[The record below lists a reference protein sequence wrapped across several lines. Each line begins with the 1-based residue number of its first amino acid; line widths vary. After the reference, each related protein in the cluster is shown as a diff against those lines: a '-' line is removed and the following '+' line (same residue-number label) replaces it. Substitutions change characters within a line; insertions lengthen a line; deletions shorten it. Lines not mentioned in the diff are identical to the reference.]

1 MGGCQSYCTQPRHA
15 TKRKDWCCLSV
26 HELCKAPSL
35 TQQKIS
41 IRLKT
46 ACMFCLLK
54 HDLSHLFRPIICISP
69 CNLSHGGSSLI
80 LFKLY
85 SIICAM
91 RRTLDCEL
99 SRADHCCRR
108 RAEHFGELLAVTLN
122 CTDSKFFE
130 IYFFHYRLTS
140 TLWKW
145 FVHNEVPFVD
155 FLNLLYGST
164 TRAQIITTAFTV
176 KCIEFRCSVIKWWML
191 WVVNVGYH
199 NTQLKSGLLTVW
211 NGLSVEIW
219 KCVGRLNNV

>member
-15 TKRKDWCCLSV
+15 TKRKDWCCPSV

-91 RRTLDCEL
+91 RRTPDCEL
-99 SRADHCCRR
+99 SRADHCFRR
-108 RAEHFGELLAVTLN
+108 RAEHLGQLLAVTLH
-122 CTDSKFFE
+122 CTDCKFFE
-130 IYFFHYRLTS
+130 IFFFTTGWLQLDEYDS
-140 TLWKW
+140 
-145 FVHNEVPFVD
+145 
-155 FLNLLYGST
+155 ST
-164 TRAQIITTAFTV
+164 TRCHSSTFWTCFLAQLH
-176 KCIEFRCSVIKWWML
+176 ELRSL
-191 WVVNVGYH
+191 P
-199 NTQLKSGLLTVW
+199 QLLL
-211 NGLSVEIW
+211 
-219 KCVGRLNNV
+219 

>member
-1 MGGCQSYCTQPRHA
+1 
-15 TKRKDWCCLSV
+15 
-26 HELCKAPSL
+26 
-35 TQQKIS
+35 
-41 IRLKT
+41 
-46 ACMFCLLK
+46 MFCLLK

-91 RRTLDCEL
+91 RRTPDCEL

-108 RAEHFGELLAVTLN
+108 RAEHLGQLLAVTLH
-122 CTDSKFFE
+122 CTDCKFFE

-140 TLWKW
+140 TRWIW

-155 FLNLLYGST
+155 FLNLLFGST

-191 WVVNVGYH
+191 LVVNVGYH
-199 NTQLKSGLLTVW
+199 NTQLKSCLLTD
-211 NGLSVEIW
+211 
-219 KCVGRLNNV
+219 CQ

>member
-1 MGGCQSYCTQPRHA
+1 MGSCQSYCAQPRHA

-108 RAEHFGELLAVTLN
+108 RAEHLGQLLAVTLH
-122 CTDSKFFE
+122 CTDCKFFE
-130 IYFFHYRLTS
+130 IYFFSLQ
-140 TLWKW
+140 
-145 FVHNEVPFVD
+145 VD
-155 FLNLLYGST
+155 FNSMKMTRPQRGAIRRLFEPALWLNYTS
-164 TRAQIITTAFTV
+164 
-176 KCIEFRCSVIKWWML
+176 SDH
-191 WVVNVGYH
+191 YH
-199 NTQLKSGLLTVW
+199 SFYCKMHRIQV
-211 NGLSVEIW
+211 
-219 KCVGRLNNV
+219 